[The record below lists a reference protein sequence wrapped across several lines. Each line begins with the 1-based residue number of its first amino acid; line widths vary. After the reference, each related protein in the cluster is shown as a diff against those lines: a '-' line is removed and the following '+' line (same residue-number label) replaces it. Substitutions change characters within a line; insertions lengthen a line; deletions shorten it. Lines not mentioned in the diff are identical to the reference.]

1 MPLFVQ
7 TVRPVGQPT
16 IGRRVVRLT
25 IALCAFI
32 VLWSDASI
40 GQPGGLDDIYT
51 TRAVVTGKDER
62 NRPLGFKLCFEDVL
76 VKVSGD
82 ASILSDRRLEALAA
96 VAGQY
101 VSTFSY
107 RDRLEGKPVHDEQG
121 TYDRPHFLMCQFD
134 PQKIDGALKMLG
146 RRPWLGH
153 RLRLAMV
160 LSVHGRTNSGL
171 LSRDG
176 AFDPDM
182 RQALANAAQRYGL
195 TVNLPSV
202 ATLQGN
208 QINIGTAE
216 IIAADRL
223 LRVAELSDS
232 ELPLVG
238 DLRWSDAALGWVA
251 TWSLK
256 ARGHRHRWS
265 ISGVNYDEAF
275 RNAVRGA
282 AQVLSGNGE
291 PLWRASKYARP
302 SLERRRPRETDHAR
316 CRLAW
321 HLSRILRLLD
331 RMEKWPPL
339 EQGGHRVEI
348 QPT

>member
-1 MPLFVQ
+1 MPLFNQ
-7 TVRPVGQPT
+7 TIRPVGQPPMS
-16 IGRRVVRLT
+16 RSAVRLT
-25 IALCAFI
+25 LALCTLM

-40 GQPGGLDDIYT
+40 AQPDALDDIYT

-62 NRPLGFKLCFEDVL
+62 NRPLGFRLCFEDVV

-82 ASILSDRRLEALAA
+82 ATIVSDPRFEALAA

-121 TYDRPHFLMCQFD
+121 THDRPHILTCQFD
-134 PQKIDGALKMLG
+134 PQKIDAALKTLG
-146 RRPWLGH
+146 RKPWLGH
-153 RLRLAMV
+153 RPRLVMLLV
-160 LSVHGRTNSGL
+160 VHGRTNNGI

-182 RQALANAAQRYGL
+182 REALANAAQRYGL

-208 QINIGTAE
+208 QINIDTAE
-216 IIAADRL
+216 TISADRL
-223 LRVAELSDS
+223 LKVAVLSDS
-232 ELPLVG
+232 ELSLVG

-251 TWSLK
+251 KWRL
-256 ARGHRHRWS
+256 AVNVRRHRWS
-265 ISGVNYDEAF
+265 ASGVNYDEAF

-282 AQVLSGNGE
+282 AWVLSGNDG
-291 PLWRASKYARP
+291 PL
-302 SLERRRPRETDHAR
+302 
-316 CRLAW
+316 
-321 HLSRILRLLD
+321 
-331 RMEKWPPL
+331 
-339 EQGGHRVEI
+339 
-348 QPT
+348 